1 MRRRLIMAPEISV
14 KERGRVNSYLRL
26 RDAIRHVDQA
36 PQRRHLLIDGRE
48 VHPSADVRRICV
60 VA

>member
-1 MRRRLIMAPEISV
+1 MAPEISV